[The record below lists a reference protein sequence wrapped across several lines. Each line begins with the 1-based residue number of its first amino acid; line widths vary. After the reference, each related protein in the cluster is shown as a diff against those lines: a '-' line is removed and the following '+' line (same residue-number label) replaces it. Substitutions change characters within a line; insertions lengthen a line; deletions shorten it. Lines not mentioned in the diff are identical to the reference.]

1 MDTLGKKKSFTN
13 FQGSMTSRALM
24 IAFIDVII
32 VLTCY
37 LLALWV
43 RFDCVFSR
51 IPIIYIEGYIWAM
64 PYWCVVTVV
73 VFYAFRLYHSI
84 WYFVGMDEVSRMVQA
99 YIVLAVCYIA
109 GVYFIKLNMPRSWYL
124 IGYILTFLLHT
135 GLRFSYRFF
144 RSMFNRTRQMEDAE
158 AEDRIMMI
166 GAGEA
171 GNTIVKELINS
182 KHLHSK
188 VCCVIDDNPYKK
200 GKLLAGIPIVGNRYD
215 IPDKV
220 KEYNI
225 NHIIY
230 AIPATTGK
238 NRKDILNICK
248 ETNCRMQTV
257 PGVYQLVNGEV
268 SVSTLRDVEISDL
281 LGRAQVNINNEE
293 VFQLIQGATV
303 LVTGGGG
310 SIGSEL
316 CRQIAANKPKQLII
330 FDVYENNAYEIQ
342 QELKR
347 KYPDLRLET
356 LIGSVRNSLR
366 IHTVLQTYKPD
377 VVFHAAAHKHVP
389 LMEDSPNEAIKN
401 NVMGTYK
408 TAKAAADAGVKK
420 FVLISTDK
428 AVNPTN
434 VMGASKRICEMIVQ
448 MMNRHCPDTDFAA
461 VRFGNVLGSNGSV
474 IPLFKKQIAEGGPVT
489 VTDKNIIRYF
499 MTIPEAVSLVLQ
511 AACNARGGEIFVL
524 DMGEPVKID
533 DMARNLIRLSGLTP
547 DVDIRIEYTGLRPGE
562 KLYEELLMDEEG
574 LTETPNKLIYI
585 GHPIEMDDDW
595 FLEKLHELDQAG
607 KTESDHIREIIAEVV
622 PTYRYKK
629 E

>member
-585 GHPIEMDDDW
+585 EHPIEMDDDW

-629 E
+629 